1 MWTISG
7 HESLIIILHY
17 KLILC
22 KVSANAWNHKIKCQ
36 YFACGQSQFDLNIVS
51 EQHIILKI
59 VSLVSVVVSVVRE
72 EVSVG
77 DYVVVLCASVV
88 ISCSTYGRVL
98 YQINMKYYGF
108 ILSFIGKNG
117 KFDRRASCKTM
128 YIVKDFCKKY
138 STFAK
143 FLQ

>member
-1 MWTISG
+1 M
-7 HESLIIILHY
+7 
-17 KLILC
+17 
-22 KVSANAWNHKIKCQ
+22 
-36 YFACGQSQFDLNIVS
+36 
-51 EQHIILKI
+51 KI

-77 DYVVVLCASVV
+77 DYVVVLCVSVV

-98 YQINMKYYGF
+98 YQIDMKYYGY

-117 KFDRRASCKTM
+117 KFDRRASCKIM